1 MNLNELLDSVN
12 WGTLSF
18 NTFEPKKIEP
28 TNQYEDLLKRIKI
41 FKSTINNPSTTL
53 IETPAEELKTVEEV
67 IPIIEQEPQEIRIR
81 RINNSD
87 NYQDF
92 MYKLENYALQTSLD
106 HDTMLKLEFLA
117 GLESKYKQNVENYAG
132 SKALGWFQFM
142 DSTRHAYNKQS
153 RKDFANDAN
162 AQFQAAIDHINFID
176 KAYISKWKKEIKDAG
191 LNDFQALYGFWWNP
205 SDMEK
210 FLKDNNYNRV
220 TKYNESIQKI
230 LKRAG
235 YEKSNSNNRK

>member
-1 MNLNELLDSVN
+1 MKLSDAMDPINY
-12 WGTLSF
+12 WGTLILNDYQTPDIKEDQYNDLLTRIRVFKRPKNVIEQSPF
-18 NTFEPKKIEP
+18 LEQLQTIEEATSIIQQEPKEV
-28 TNQYEDLLKRIKI
+28 RIKRNGN
-41 FKSTINNPSTTL
+41 K
-53 IETPAEELKTVEEV
+53 
-67 IPIIEQEPQEIRIR
+67 QH
-81 RINNSD
+81 
-87 NYQDF
+87 YQDF
-92 MYKLENYALQTSLD
+92 MRKLENYALQTNLD

-117 GLESKYKQNVENYAG
+117 GLESRYEQGVENYQG
-132 SKALGWFQFM
+132 STALGWFQFM
-142 DSTRHAYNKQS
+142 DETRHDYNKQS

-162 AQFQAAIDHINFID
+162 AQFQAAVDHINFID
-176 KAYISKWKKEIKDAG
+176 RAYISKWKKEIKDAG

-235 YEKSNSNNRK
+235 YEKSNSNSRG